1 MSRARIHTNGHK
13 QKVFP
18 TLASQIT
25 KPKEKQSFDKAKGIF
40 KIEFKMFIV

>member
-1 MSRARIHTNGHK
+1 MPRAKIHTNGHK

-25 KPKEKQSFDKAKGIF
+25 KPKETQSFDKAKGIS
-40 KIEFKMFIV
+40 KIEFKMFIL